1 MTSIENAPKKKTAR
15 KPKAVAEQPVA
26 EQPVT
31 EVSKPAPKRAT
42 RKKTTAASIGAEER
56 HHLIE
61 VAAYYIAERRS
72 FMGGSDY
79 EDWVQAEKEVDQMIA
94 SGKFTA
100 I

>member
-1 MTSIENAPKKKTAR
+1 MTSTEGTPKKTTR
-15 KPKAVAEQPVA
+15 KPKAVAEQV
-26 EQPVT
+26 VT
-31 EVSKPAPKRAT
+31 EISKPATKRAP
-42 RKKTTAASIGAEER
+42 RKKKAPANISAEER

-79 EDWVQAEKEVDQMIA
+79 EDWVQAEKEVDLMIA

-100 I
+100 L